1 MSKINTVRLINLNYN
16 NNAIRISD
24 ECFHFNGEST
34 LISLR
39 NGGGKSVLVQM
50 LTAPFVHKR
59 YRDAKDR
66 TFESYFTT
74 SRPSFILL
82 EWALDQE
89 AGYVLAGL
97 MIRRSQENTGDT
109 EDNLDMISIIS
120 EYKQPC
126 LQDIYHL
133 PVVEKGEKEMTLKS
147 FHACKQMFEEFKKNG
162 NRKFFCYDMTSFPQ
176 ARQYFDKLME
186 YNINYKEWETIIKR
200 VNQKESGLSELFAD
214 CKDEKGLVEKW
225 FLEAVE
231 SKLNKEHSRIREF
244 QSILEKYAG
253 QYKENRAKIQRRD
266 HIRIFKEEGEKIRS
280 QAENLLQVKQE
291 KQDSENR
298 IAWFI
303 HDLEKLREE
312 TKRKSQDT
320 WRAAEQ
326 LELEAAQVEYE
337 DLSSQ
342 VYTQKDQELFHES
355 NRDMIDIERDKLR
368 EEEAVSREKRNLLYC
383 AKQQQVVQE
392 EKEELDAI
400 REKILIARRKEED
413 WEPEQKSLGYR
424 LKCGYEKLIR
434 ENEERQEGIHEQ
446 HEKTLSQIALEE
458 KKQEEAGE
466 KLLKINGQIGSL
478 ESLIRTYDK
487 DEEAYNIRHQ
497 DNLSRNI
504 LGVYEPEALES
515 RQESIRASLEQAVE
529 TRKEI
534 VDNLTGNGEEVKQ
547 KEQLLEEEKEQ
558 LFQKKTEIVRATE
571 LLGEY
576 ENELESR
583 RVILKYLDLN
593 EDMLYEKVRI
603 LHASQRKLEELS
615 RLRRN
620 LEKEEDSLLKELHG
634 LTGGRTLELPKD
646 MEEEFRNLGI
656 SIVYGMEWLKKNGF
670 TKEQN
675 QELVQKNPFLPYS
688 LILTEKEIH
697 LLEGQ
702 GKQIYTSFPVPV
714 IQKEKL
720 QEINLASDHRVLSF
734 EGMGFYVFFNEN
746 LLDEE
751 KLQQMILEKQQQLAR
766 IREQIDLRKKEYEE
780 SFVRQTRLENQ
791 NVTKENWQA
800 LQEKKEKLEAEKT
813 DLENEILEK
822 STQIQELKNQAEQ
835 LQKQTL
841 EAERGVDRQ
850 EQQKEELEGLCRSYQ
865 SYEDNRTC
873 LENVRAEEK
882 ILQEMQTASREKI
895 QSLQEL
901 RRSLELDGDKL
912 LRDGEELHTKYRK
925 YQTYE
930 STESTLN
937 AEMESEQ
944 KELPLSQLE
953 ARYDALTS
961 EFSRE
966 LKELEEQEQTCM
978 KRFQRAEEEL
988 VHLQEKYH
996 LEENSWKEVIYSR
1009 KEEMHQESVLED
1021 CRRKLEEKNRSW
1033 TEEDKQAAICHSRV
1047 LELMKQIH
1055 TLCKQ
1060 EEPAPRTQIRSR
1072 DFEGRKE
1079 QIRVQIQTEKDK
1091 GKQLE
1096 ERLRSYEEN
1105 LTALSEYQSLPRG
1118 ERGSWQED
1126 PGRMEAAQLRTLKG
1140 VLLQEYS
1147 RTGRELQ
1154 KCREELVQTLNNI
1167 LRMEEFQEEFY
1178 RRPLEKMLEIAD
1190 DGDKVLLQLE
1200 ATIQSYDNLM
1210 EKLEVDISVIEKEK
1224 ERIVELLEQYV
1235 EDIHRNLG
1243 KIDGNSTI
1251 TIREKPVKMLK
1262 IQLPSWEDNRSLY
1275 HIRMEDFVDTVTVK
1289 AIEVMDKNE
1298 NVQEF
1303 FGAKV
1308 TTRNLYDQVVGVGNV
1323 QIRLY
1328 KIEENRE
1335 YPITWKEVSRNSG
1348 GEGFLSAFVIL
1359 SSLLYYMRKG
1369 ENDLLT
1375 DQNQGKV
1382 LLMDNPFAQTNASHL
1397 LKPLMDMARK
1407 TNTQLICLTG
1417 LGGESIY
1424 NRFDNI
1430 YVLNLIAASLRGD
1443 TQYLR
1448 AEHHTGEEPDTI
1460 LPSRIQVSQDPQMSL
1475 LF

>member
-24 ECFHFNGEST
+24 ECLHFNGEST

-59 YRDAKDR
+59 YRDVKDR

-74 SRPSFILL
+74 SRPSFILV
-82 EWALDQE
+82 EWALDQQ
-89 AGYVLAGL
+89 AGYVLTGL
-97 MIRRSQENTGDT
+97 MIRRSQENTGDA
-109 EDNLDMISIIS
+109 EDNLDMVSIIS

-147 FHACKQMFEEFKKNG
+147 FHACRQMFEEFKKNG

-186 YNINYKEWETIIKR
+186 YNINYKEWETIIKK

-231 SKLNKEHSRIREF
+231 SKLNKDHSRIREF
-244 QSILEKYAG
+244 QSILEKYVG
-253 QYKENRAKIQRRD
+253 QYKENRTKIQRRD
-266 HIRIFKEEGEKIRS
+266 HIRIFKEEGERIRS
-280 QAENLLQVKQE
+280 QAEKLLLAGQE
-291 KQDSENR
+291 KQESENR

-303 HDLEKLREE
+303 HDLEQLRKS
-312 TKRKSQDT
+312 TKEQSQDT
-320 WRAAEQ
+320 WRQAER
-326 LELEAAQVEYE
+326 LEQEAAQVEYE
-337 DLSSQ
+337 ELSSQ
-342 VYTQKDQELFHES
+342 VYQQKDQQLFHES

-368 EEEAVSREKRNLLYC
+368 EDETASREKRNLLYC

-400 REKILIARRKEED
+400 RQKLLIAQRKEED

-424 LKCGYEKLIR
+424 LKCCYEGLIR
-434 ENEERQEGIHEQ
+434 ENGERQKNIKEQ
-446 HEKTLSQIALEE
+446 HEKLLSEITCEE

-466 KLLKINGQIGSL
+466 SLLKINGQIGSL

-497 DNLSRNI
+497 DTLSRNI
-504 LGVYEPEALES
+504 LGIYEPETLDS
-515 RQESIRASLEQAVE
+515 RREGIKAGLKKAVE
-529 TRKEI
+529 VRKEI
-534 VDNLTGNGEEVKQ
+534 VDRLAENGEEIRHQ
-547 KEQLLEEEKEQ
+547 EQLLEQEKEQ
-558 LFQKKTEIVRATE
+558 LFQKKAEHVRAGE
-571 LLGEY
+571 LLQEY
-576 ENELESR
+576 KEELESR
-583 RVILKYLDLN
+583 QVILKYLDLD
-593 EDMLYEKVRI
+593 ESMLYEKAGI
-603 LHASQRKLEELS
+603 LHVSKRKLEELS
-615 RLRRN
+615 SLRRG
-620 LEKEEDSLLKELHG
+620 LEKEEDSLQEELRG
-634 LTGGRTLELPKD
+634 LTGGRILELSED

-656 SIVYGMEWLKKNGF
+656 SLVYGMEWLKKNGL
-670 TKEQN
+670 TMEQN
-675 QELVQKNPFLPYS
+675 QKLVQNNPFLPYS
-688 LILTEKEIH
+688 LILTEEEIR
-697 LLEGQ
+697 LLEEQ
-702 GKQIYTSFPVPV
+702 GRQIYTSFPIPV
-714 IQKEKL
+714 VHKEKL
-720 QEINLASDHRVLSF
+720 QEIHLGSDRRIQDF
-734 EGMGFYVFFNEN
+734 DGMGFYVFFNEN

-751 KLQQMILEKQQQLAR
+751 KLQQMIEEKRQQLAR
-766 IREQIDLRKKEYEE
+766 IREQILLRKKEYEE
-780 SFVRQTRLENQ
+780 SFLRQTKLENQ
-791 NVTKENWQA
+791 RVTKEEWQK
-800 LQEKKEKLEAEKT
+800 LQEKCEQLEGEKSELEHEIQEKT
-813 DLENEILEK
+813 QRIHNLRD
-822 STQIQELKNQAEQ
+822 QAAQ
-835 LQKQTL
+835 LQKETL
-841 EAERGVDRQ
+841 EAEREADRQ
-850 EQQKEELEGLCRSYQ
+850 EQQRVDLEGLYRAYHT
-865 SYEDNRTC
+865 YEDNRLS
-873 LENVRAEEK
+873 LESAHTQEK
-882 ILQEMQTASREKI
+882 TLQEAQAASKEKI
-895 QSLQEL
+895 QSLQET
-901 RRSLELDGDKL
+901 RRSLELDEDKL
-912 LRDGEELHTKYRK
+912 LRDGEELYTKYRR

-930 STESTLN
+930 KPEATI
-937 AEMESEQ
+937 AEEQ
-944 KELPLSQLE
+944 MPLSQLE
-953 ARYDALTS
+953 ARYEALTS
-961 EFSRE
+961 GFSRE
-966 LKELEEQEQTCM
+966 LNELKEQEQTCM
-978 KRFQRAEEEL
+978 KRFQRAQEEL
-988 VHLQEKYH
+988 MHLQEKYH
-996 LEENSWKEVIYSR
+996 LQESAWKEVIYSR
-1009 KEEMHQESVLED
+1009 KEELHQESVLEE
-1021 CRRKLEEKNRSW
+1021 CRRKIEEKNSGW

-1047 LELMKQIH
+1047 LELMKQIR
-1055 TLCKQ
+1055 TLCKR
-1060 EEPAPRTQIRSR
+1060 EEPAPRTQIRST
-1072 DFEGRKE
+1072 DFAGRKE
-1079 QIRVQIQTEKDK
+1079 QIRMQIQAEKEK
-1091 GKQLE
+1091 GRQLE

-1105 LTALSEYQSLPRG
+1105 LTALSEYQSLSKG
-1118 ERGSWQED
+1118 ERGSWHEE
-1126 PGRMEAAQLRTLKG
+1126 PGHMDAAQLRTLKG
-1140 VLLQEYS
+1140 TLLQEYS
-1147 RTGRELQ
+1147 RTGREQQ
-1154 KCREELVQTLNNI
+1154 KCREELIQILNCI
-1167 LRMEEFQEEFY
+1167 LRHEELQEELY
-1178 RRPLEKMLEIAD
+1178 RRPLEKMLEIAE
-1190 DGDKVLLQLE
+1190 DGEKVLLQLD

-1224 ERIVELLEQYV
+1224 ERITELLEQYV

-1243 KIDGNSTI
+1243 KIDSNSTI

-1262 IQLPSWEDNRSLY
+1262 IQLPSWEEHRSLY
-1275 HIRMEDFVDTVTVK
+1275 HIRMQDFVDTITVK
-1289 AIEVMDKNE
+1289 AIESMDKNE
-1298 NVQEF
+1298 NIQEF
-1303 FGAKV
+1303 FGNSV

-1335 YPITWKEVSRNSG
+1335 YPITWREVSRNSG

-1369 ENDLLT
+1369 EDDLLT

-1448 AEHHTGEEPDTI
+1448 AEHHSGEEPDTI
-1460 LPSRIQVSQDPQMSL
+1460 WPSRIQVSQDPQMSL